1 MTSNASANSQL
12 IKKLAKEHG
21 FLDCGL
27 SKAEFLEDEAPR
39 LELWLSKGMHGKM
52 SYMENHFDMR
62 LNPTLLVPGAK
73 TVVSLLFNYYSEK
86 KQSDP
91 EAPKISMYA
100 YGTDYHFVVKD
111 KLRALVQDLQ
121 KELGNFNA
129 RVFVDSA
136 PILEKTWAVKSG
148 LGWMGKHGNILSK
161 KKGSFFFLAE
171 IICDLETVADSPVQ
185 DHCGTCT
192 KCIDACPT
200 DAIESP
206 YIVNGSK
213 CISYATIELKDEIIP
228 SEFKGKMDNWM
239 FGCDICQ
246 QVCPWNRFSTPHN
259 VKEFEP
265 KEELLKMSK
274 ADWEEITQEVFQ
286 KLFKNSPVKRT
297 KYEGLQ
303 RNIRFLM
310 E

>member
-1 MTSNASANSQL
+1 MNNKALANSQL
-12 IKKLAKEHG
+12 IKKLANDHG

-39 LELWLSKGMHGKM
+39 LESWLTKGMQGKM

-62 LNPTLLVPGAK
+62 LNPTILVPGAK

-86 KQSDP
+86 KQQDP
-91 EAPKISMYA
+91 LAPKISMYA

-111 KLRALVQDLQ
+111 RLKALVQDLQ
-121 KELGNFNA
+121 KQLGDFNA

-171 IICDLETVADSPVQ
+171 IICDLETIPDSPVQ

-200 DAIESP
+200 EAIESP

-246 QVCPWNRFSTPHN
+246 QVCPWNRFSTPHS

-265 KEELLKMSK
+265 KEELLQMSK
-274 ADWEEITQEVFQ
+274 TDWEEITEEVFQ
-286 KLFKNSPVKRT
+286 KLFKNTPVKRT

>member
-1 MTSNASANSQL
+1 MNNQASVNSQF
-12 IKKLAKEHG
+12 IKKLAKKHG

-39 LELWLSKGMHGKM
+39 LELWLSKSMHGKM

-86 KQSDP
+86 KQQDP
-91 EAPKISMYA
+91 LAPKISMYA

-111 KLRALVQDLQ
+111 RLKALVQDLQ
-121 KELGNFNA
+121 KELGDFNA

-161 KKGSFFFLAE
+161 KKGSFFFIAE
-171 IICDLETVADSPVQ
+171 IICDLDTIPDAPVQ

-246 QVCPWNRFSTPHN
+246 QVCPWNRFSTPHL

-265 KEELLKMSK
+265 KEELLNMSK
-274 ADWEEITQEVFQ
+274 TDWEEITEEVFQ

-297 KYEGLQ
+297 KFAGLK
-303 RNIRFLM
+303 RNIEFLVK
-310 E
+310 

>member
-1 MTSNASANSQL
+1 
-12 IKKLAKEHG
+12 
-21 FLDCGL
+21 
-27 SKAEFLEDEAPR
+27 
-39 LELWLSKGMHGKM
+39 
-52 SYMENHFDMR
+52 
-62 LNPTLLVPGAK
+62 
-73 TVVSLLFNYYSEK
+73 
-86 KQSDP
+86 
-91 EAPKISMYA
+91 
-100 YGTDYHFVVKD
+100 
-111 KLRALVQDLQ
+111 
-121 KELGNFNA
+121 
-129 RVFVDSA
+129 
-136 PILEKTWAVKSG
+136 KTWAVKSG

-171 IICDLETVADSPVQ
+171 IICDLETIPDAPVQ

-200 DAIESP
+200 EAIESP

-246 QVCPWNRFSTPHN
+246 QVCPWNRFSTPHT

-265 KEELLKMSK
+265 KEDLLNMNKS
-274 ADWEEITQEVFQ
+274 DWEEITQEVFQ

>member
-1 MTSNASANSQL
+1 
-12 IKKLAKEHG
+12 HG

-86 KQSDP
+86 KQQDP
-91 EAPKISMYA
+91 LAPKISMYA

-111 KLRALVQDLQ
+111 RLKALVQDLQ
-121 KELGNFNA
+121 KELGDFNA

-161 KKGSFFFLAE
+161 KKGSFFFIAE
-171 IICDLETVADSPVQ
+171 II
-185 DHCGTCT
+185 
-192 KCIDACPT
+192 
-200 DAIESP
+200 
-206 YIVNGSK
+206 
-213 CISYATIELKDEIIP
+213 
-228 SEFKGKMDNWM
+228 
-239 FGCDICQ
+239 
-246 QVCPWNRFSTPHN
+246 
-259 VKEFEP
+259 
-265 KEELLKMSK
+265 
-274 ADWEEITQEVFQ
+274 
-286 KLFKNSPVKRT
+286 
-297 KYEGLQ
+297 
-303 RNIRFLM
+303 
-310 E
+310 